1 MKNAL
6 TWGKPVA
13 IIPIYYHVLDSQTR
27 PAGFSV
33 EYLIELAK
41 KNALLFEIN
50 SNVPVQTG
58 SGFKS
63 VNIPIHSAAY
73 YYMEDDGLQQFFV
86 IAEAILNGQTAHLLF
101 TLASGDTTW
110 NVISLNQG

>member
-6 TWGKPVA
+6 TWAKPVA
-13 IIPIYYHVLDSQTR
+13 IIPIGFEVANLHTG

-50 SNVPVQTG
+50 SKLPVQSGSGIKVVNVPV
-58 SGFKS
+58 
-63 VNIPIHSAAY
+63 HSAAY
-73 YYMEDDGLQQFFV
+73 YYLEDDGLQQFSV
-86 IAEAILNGQTAHLLF
+86 IAEAILNGQAAHFLF

>member
-13 IIPIYYHVLDSQTR
+13 IIPIDFQVAQFKTG
-27 PAGFSV
+27 PAGFDVS
-33 EYLIELAK
+33 YLIDLAK

-50 SNVPVQTG
+50 SKLPIPG
-58 SGFKS
+58 DSGIKY
-63 VNIPIHSAAY
+63 VNIPVHSASY
-73 YYMEDDGLQQFFV
+73 YYLEDDGLQQFSV
-86 IAEAILNGQTAHLLF
+86 AAEAILNGQAAHLLF

>member
-13 IIPIYYHVLDSQTR
+13 IIPIDFQVVNLQTG

-41 KNALLFEIN
+41 KNTLLFEIN
-50 SNVPVQTG
+50 SSVPVQSG
-58 SGFKS
+58 SGIKP
-63 VNIPIHSAAY
+63 VNVLVHSASY
-73 YYMEDDGLQQFFV
+73 YYLEDDGPRQFSV
-86 IAEAILNGQTAHLLF
+86 IAEAVLNGQTAHLLF
-101 TLASGDTTW
+101 TLDSGDTTW

>member
-13 IIPIYYHVLDSQTR
+13 IIPIDFQVAGLQTG

-50 SNVPVQTG
+50 SNVPVKSG
-58 SGFKS
+58 SGFKF
-63 VNIPIHSAAY
+63 VNVPVHSAAY
-73 YYMEDDGLQQFFV
+73 YYLEDDGLQQFSV
-86 IAEAILNGQTAHLLF
+86 IAEAILNGQAAHLLF

>member
-6 TWGKPVA
+6 TWSKPVA
-13 IIPIYYHVLDSQTR
+13 IIPISFSVVDMETG

-33 EYLIELAK
+33 DYLIELSK

-50 SNVPVQTG
+50 STVPIINDGVKYVNVPV
-58 SGFKS
+58 
-63 VNIPIHSAAY
+63 HSASY
-73 YYMEDDGLQQFFV
+73 YYLEDDGLQQFSV
-86 IAEAILNGQTAHLLF
+86 IAEAILNGQAAHLLF

>member
-13 IIPIYYHVLDSQTR
+13 IIPIKFAIADFTTE

-50 SNVPVQTG
+50 SIVPFQGAGGIKLVNVPV
-58 SGFKS
+58 
-63 VNIPIHSAAY
+63 HSASY
-73 YYMEDDGLQQFFV
+73 YYLEDDGLQQFSV
-86 IAEAILNGQTAHLLF
+86 TAEAILNGQAAHLLF

-110 NVISLNQG
+110 NVKNLNQG

>member
-1 MKNAL
+1 MKNSL

-13 IIPIYYHVLDSQTR
+13 IIPISFNPIDSSTSA
-27 PAGFSV
+27 AGFSV
-33 EYLIELAK
+33 DYLIELAK

-50 SNVPVQTG
+50 SNVPIQG
-58 SGFKS
+58 DGGIKF
-63 VNIPIHSAAY
+63 VNVPVHSASY
-73 YYMEDDGLQQFFV
+73 YYMEDDGLQQFSV